1 MFSSSRRIS
10 HSTSSGGGSWRLGA
24 DEQPGVADQSCKKG
38 REARR
43 SGDYDGEERPEGLSF
58 KRRLE

>member
-1 MFSSSRRIS
+1 
-10 HSTSSGGGSWRLGA
+10 
-24 DEQPGVADQSCKKG
+24 VADQSCKKG